1 MAILIS
7 GIVLQ
12 GLNAE
17 NNAEDALALRR
28 VKNLLSRTENMLPGS
43 RGFGMNDDYLDEP
56 PEEFQDDFAMDLY
69 DKVDKYIK
77 NVDIQDIE
85 WQELESRPGVYKVL
99 ITLERKNE

>member
-1 MAILIS
+1 
-7 GIVLQ
+7 
-12 GLNAE
+12 
-17 NNAEDALALRR
+17 
-28 VKNLLSRTENMLPGS
+28 MLPGS
-43 RGFGMNDDYLDEP
+43 RGFGMNDEYLDEP

-85 WQELESRPGVYKVL
+85 WEELESRPGVYKVL